1 MHLNRLKSVLRLF
14 LLDADEASVNSD
26 SDRKS
31 ERYGETK
38 QKKNVAI
45 GAELFNNNATHLR
58 CLYQE
63 ENICL

>member
-38 QKKNVAI
+38 QKKCGNRYGIV
-45 GAELFNNNATHLR
+45 
-58 CLYQE
+58 
-63 ENICL
+63 